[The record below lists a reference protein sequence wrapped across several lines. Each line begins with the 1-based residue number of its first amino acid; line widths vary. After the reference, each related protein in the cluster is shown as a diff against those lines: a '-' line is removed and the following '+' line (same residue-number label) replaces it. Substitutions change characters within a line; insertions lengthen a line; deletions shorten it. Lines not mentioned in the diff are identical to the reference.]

1 MQGSAAVSKPMMCS
15 PAAGQQWTLPFPAG
29 DWKETPDSVRLHLL
43 TLLRENDLLAAS
55 VTALTTQVAQVEAAL
70 QTAQARLRQNS
81 KNSSRPPS
89 SDTPYRR
96 KPATTPADGVDPAA
110 GGAAALQT
118 HPAAHAQPPAT
129 ADTQSNASQPAAQA
143 ATGQAHAQKPSAK
156 APTVLEPTQLPPP
169 PVAKPAEAPKK
180 KPGAKPGHPGHR
192 QKLLPPDVT
201 VRIAPAPCACGTEAF
216 SSLTVY
222 DQRQQFELRENPVLT
237 TRIELLKGCC
247 DGCGKVGK
255 ATLPPL
261 YKTGYGPRFTAFV
274 AEIVGMMG
282 DSRSAV
288 QALLLSV
295 FCVPV
300 SLGTIQ
306 KLVDRTSQAIL
317 PYYQTIAALARS
329 ARIAHFDETPWY
341 LSHRL
346 QWLWVMTNPSVAFFM
361 IHPHRSKKAFLALV
375 DTWQGILVADG
386 YAVYRKWTELRQSC
400 LAHLIRRAEALA
412 QHTDRDIARFGRHAK
427 AELQRLVHMATVPPN
442 TGQWRAF
449 YARFVGLLF
458 RTVERKDEAGTF
470 ARTLLAELDHLWLFL
485 EIEGVVPTN
494 NLAERMLRFAVLWR
508 KRSLGTASEK
518 GCRWVER
525 ILTLRQ
531 TARLRGQPTFP
542 LLVDALR
549 CFFHSHR
556 TSLRELGLQVPRVS
570 WLSRAR
576 AVGRCEGERLPGISG
591 RHPRSSGEHPESSP
605 MCSGV
610 PVRAGTGN
618 PAGESERLS
627 PRQTPGAAAHG
638 VVGR

>member
-1 MQGSAAVSKPMMCS
+1 MQGIAVSEPMCS
-15 PAAGQQWTLPFPAG
+15 PAAGRQWTFPFPRG
-29 DWKETPDSVRLHLL
+29 DWEETPDSVRLHLL
-43 TLLRENDLLAAS
+43 TLLREKDLLAAS
-55 VTALTTQVAQVEAAL
+55 VTALTTQLAQVEADL
-70 QTAQARLRQNS
+70 KTAQARLRQNS

-89 SDTPYRR
+89 SDNPYRR
-96 KPATTPADGVDPAA
+96 KPASIPADGVAPAS
-110 GGAAALQT
+110 GGAAALQPP
-118 HPAAHAQPPAT
+118 PASHTQPPAT
-129 ADTQSNASQPAAQA
+129 SDAQ
-143 ATGQAHAQKPSAK
+143 GKPNPSAK
-156 APTVLEPTQLPPP
+156 TQTVPDPTQLPPP
-169 PVAKPAEAPKK
+169 AVAKPAEAPKK

-192 QKLLPPDVT
+192 QTLLPPDVT
-201 VRIAPAPCACGTEAF
+201 VRIAPAPCACGAEAF
-216 SSLTVY
+216 SLLTVY

-247 DGCGKVGK
+247 DNCGKVGK
-255 ATLPPL
+255 AKLPPL
-261 YKTGYGPRFTAFV
+261 YKTGYGPRLTAFV

-282 DSRSAV
+282 DSRTAV

-317 PYYQTIAALARS
+317 PYYQAIAALARS
-329 ARIAHFDETPWY
+329 AQIAHFDETPWY

-346 QWLWVMTNPSVAFFM
+346 QWLWVMTNPSVAFFL
-361 IHPHRSKKAFLALV
+361 IHPHRSKKAFFALV

-427 AELQRLVHMATVPPN
+427 AELQRLVHMATVSPN
-442 TGQWRAF
+442 SGQWRAF

-458 RTVERKDEAGTF
+458 RTVDRKDEAGTF

-485 EIEGVVPTN
+485 EVEGVVPTN

-508 KRSLGTASEK
+508 RRSLGTASEK

-531 TARLRGQPTFP
+531 TARLRGRPTFP

-549 CFFHSHR
+549 CFF
-556 TSLRELGLQVPRVS
+556 EDKAPDFS
-570 WLSRAR
+570 WLTETA
-576 AVGRCEGERLPGISG
+576 
-591 RHPRSSGEHPESSP
+591 
-605 MCSGV
+605 
-610 PVRAGTGN
+610 N
-618 PAGESERLS
+618 PAAAPTS
-627 PRQTPGAAAHG
+627 PAAETTPPPAAAA
-638 VVGR
+638 